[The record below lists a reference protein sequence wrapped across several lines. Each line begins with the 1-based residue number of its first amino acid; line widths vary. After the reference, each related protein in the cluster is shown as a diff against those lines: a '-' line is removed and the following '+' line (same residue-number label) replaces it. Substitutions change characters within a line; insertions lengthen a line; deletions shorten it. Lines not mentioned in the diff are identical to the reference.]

1 MLLNNYQTVKQLELL
16 LAKAKENGKGVST
29 TISVNENVDS
39 YGNNVSMWISQTK
52 EQRDAKESRSYVGNG
67 TVVFSK
73 AKEYPIAPKKEF
85 KAQSSS
91 ETNNDSEF
99 DSDLPF

>member
-39 YGNNVSMWISQTK
+39 YGNNVSMWISQSK
-52 EQRDAKESRSYVGNG
+52 EQREAKESRSYVGNG

-73 AKEYPIAPKKEF
+73 AKEYPVAPKKEF

-91 ETNNDSEF
+91 ETNNDSQF
-99 DSDLPF
+99 DDNLPF